1 MSSLEGPQKS
11 FKDMQKYERYKV
23 YQPRLKLIVFSANS
37 IFFLRQCF
45 PFHNKNHFK
54 RHNLPFK
61 KNNNCHEKLSISVK
75 QNPTRNLKRQ
85 VLVQVNNPSIKVGS
99 EMGRV
104 GRGRGR

>member
-1 MSSLEGPQKS
+1 MQITFS
-11 FKDMQKYERYKV
+11 F
-23 YQPRLKLIVFSANS
+23 LGNVFHF
-37 IFFLRQCF
+37 IT
-45 PFHNKNHFK
+45 KIIFK

-61 KNNNCHEKLSISVK
+61 KNNNYHEKLSISVK

-85 VLVQVNNPSIKVGS
+85 GLVQVNNPSIKVGS